1 MVGMVWVITAVLT
14 GPTGRLGPPPGGRPP
29 VVAAFTA
36 GILGGSRAQS
46 EGTRKGGGVSARPLP
61 MPINPALLKHA
72 D

>member
-1 MVGMVWVITAVLT
+1 MVGMVRVITAVLA

-46 EGTRKGGGVSARPLP
+46 EGTHPKEEA
-61 MPINPALLKHA
+61 
-72 D
+72 